1 MPRSKLP
8 ELQGLDA
15 YAKAV
20 RAPASTLKQKYK
32 NDPEGLAKL
41 LGISLPEKP
50 VTKMLRLGLLTEEE
64 ALAKY
69 GRVEP
74 GMREFV
80 LEVCTLETT
89 SAVAVGPRGGG
100 KSKGV
105 SFIEFFL
112 WMICDFEAV
121 NLGGSEIQ
129 AANVYEYLTNYI
141 EAHEEFKS
149 LLKGET
155 KVSESKTKVGAWIRV
170 LAASSKSVRSPHA
183 GGWRI
188 VDGVRVKRGGL
199 LVIDEEAECD
209 SDIVETALYTI
220 NTAMPSVNCR
230 SSTFHNEFG
239 SFAQVVDNADEMGY
253 KVYKWDVFDVC
264 AGCPCKG
271 DTCESEEKC
280 FREDHIEEVIDPDT
294 GLRENKLIHK
304 AYCGG
309 RARYAEGWVPYD
321 EIVSVWKRGKRSHAK
336 FEIESMGSRPS
347 SSGFVV
353 KDRSAF
359 AKNQTDKPAINFYL
373 PGFPVSVCVDWGSTI
388 GAVSVWQGLPGDR
401 HVLLEAVL
409 LEEAGVSQILGTIV
423 GFIDKYLA
431 GFVEVAADIG
441 GGGSYLNPVLRD
453 KGYETRDVNFGE
465 QKEAAVAA
473 WNIYNEGNRLIIPK
487 EHQTFIQQ
495 VNGWRRINGQIK
507 KGNDHLCD
515 TGVCYFSKFADEL
528 GVNHL
533 RVMPRGF
540 TAGGGNATIPL
551 VPGQKPDGSDIYRAP
566 NGNYHPAGIVI
577 GAVGLKRR
585 ANGDRNGWGW
595 K

>member
-1 MPRSKLP
+1 MATRSKLP

-20 RAPASTLKQKYK
+20 RSPASTIKQKYRD
-32 NDPEGLAKL
+32 NPAGLAKL

-50 VTKMLRLGLLTEEE
+50 ALKMIRLGIITEEE
-64 ALAKY
+64 AVAKF
-69 GRVEP
+69 GNHVP
-74 GMREFV
+74 GIKEFV
-80 LEVCTLETT
+80 LEVCTLEVT
-89 SAVAVGPRGGG
+89 SAVAIANRGGG
-100 KSKGV
+100 KSKAV

-121 NLGGSEIQ
+121 NLGGSELQ
-129 AANVYEYLTNYI
+129 AANVYEYLTDYI
-141 EAHEEFKS
+141 AAHEEFKT
-149 LLKGET
+149 LLRGET

-183 GGWRI
+183 GGWRR
-188 VDGVRVKRGGL
+188 VDGIMVKRGGL

-209 SDIVETALYTI
+209 PDIVETALYTI

-239 SFAQVVDNADEMGY
+239 SFAQVVDNAEEMGY
-253 KVYKWDVFDVC
+253 KIYKWDIFDVC

-271 DTCESEEKC
+271 DVCESEENC

-294 GLRENKLIHK
+294 GQKENKLIHK

-309 RARYAEGWVPYD
+309 RAKYSEGWVPYE

-359 AKNQTDKPAINFYL
+359 AKNQVDDPAVNYYL

-409 LEEAGVSQILGTIV
+409 LEETGVSQALGVIV
-423 GFIDKYLA
+423 GYIDKYLA
-431 GFVEVAADIG
+431 GFQEVAADIG

-453 KGYETRDVNFGE
+453 KGFEVRDVNFGE

-473 WNIYNEGNRLIIPK
+473 WNIYNEGHRLIIPK
-487 EHQTFIQQ
+487 EHQIFINQ
-495 VNGWRRINGQIK
+495 VRSWRRINGVIK

-515 TGVCYFSKFADEL
+515 TGVCYFAKFAEEL
-528 GVNHL
+528 GTNNL
-533 RVMPRGF
+533 RVLPRGF
-540 TAGGGNATIPL
+540 TAGRESGNMPL
-551 VPGQKPDGSDIYRAP
+551 VPGQQTAKD
-566 NGNYHPAGIVI
+566 NYVPMEGIGVI
-577 GAVGLKRR
+577 AASFGARGLKRG
-585 ANGDRNGWGW
+585 NGGW
-595 K
+595 